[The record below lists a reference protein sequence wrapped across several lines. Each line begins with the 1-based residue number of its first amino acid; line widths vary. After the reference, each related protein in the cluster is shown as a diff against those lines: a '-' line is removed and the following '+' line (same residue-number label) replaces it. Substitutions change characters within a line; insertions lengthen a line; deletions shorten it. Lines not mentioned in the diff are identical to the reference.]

1 MAVRVGRPA
10 VCFDSSL
17 FWSFSSSFE
26 LVGWKRKS
34 LISPSELVIRK
45 RESGGIN
52 SELVLS

>member
-1 MAVRVGRPA
+1 MARESWPTG
-10 VCFDSSL
+10 CFGSSL
-17 FWSFSSSFE
+17 LWSFSSSFE